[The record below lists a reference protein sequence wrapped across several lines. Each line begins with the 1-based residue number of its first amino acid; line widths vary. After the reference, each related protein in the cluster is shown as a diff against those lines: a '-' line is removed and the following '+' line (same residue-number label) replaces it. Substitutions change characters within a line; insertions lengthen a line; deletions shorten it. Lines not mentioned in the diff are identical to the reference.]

1 MITHY
6 VNTYFRSLFVQ
17 LDLKQDGRIDAD
29 ELSSGLHKMGY
40 SHLTQVNIQL
50 LINAL
55 EFNWEKA
62 GTLVLKMSYIRVMLT
77 LCISYCHILL
87 TAGVTAH
94 YTLYCRLQMSGAGAQ
109 HKPGQQPAR
118 PSGRVRS

>member
-1 MITHY
+1 MY
-6 VNTYFRSLFVQ
+6 M
-17 LDLKQDGRIDAD
+17 KQRR
-29 ELSSGLHKMGY
+29 
-40 SHLTQVNIQL
+40 VNIQL

-62 GTLVLKMSYIRVMLT
+62 GTLVLKMSISDDWVMLT
-77 LCISYCHILL
+77 LCITYCHILL

-118 PSGRVRS
+118 SSGRVRS

>member
-1 MITHY
+1 MFSMITHY

-50 LINAL
+50 LIR
-55 EFNWEKA
+55 EVYFY
-62 GTLVLKMSYIRVMLT
+62 GYI
-77 LCISYCHILL
+77 Y
-87 TAGVTAH
+87 
-94 YTLYCRLQMSGAGAQ
+94 Y
-109 HKPGQQPAR
+109 
-118 PSGRVRS
+118 GRKGGGGG